1 MMQLVISQAQ
11 TLFANDFDDTLGQ
24 AASIIC
30 TLLLSLSCETF
41 FVYNEGKPPVNQ
53 AL

>member
-1 MMQLVISQAQ
+1 MRLVISQAQ

-30 TLLLSLSCETF
+30 TFLHSLPCETF
-41 FVYNEGKPPVNQ
+41 FVYNEGKPPFTQ